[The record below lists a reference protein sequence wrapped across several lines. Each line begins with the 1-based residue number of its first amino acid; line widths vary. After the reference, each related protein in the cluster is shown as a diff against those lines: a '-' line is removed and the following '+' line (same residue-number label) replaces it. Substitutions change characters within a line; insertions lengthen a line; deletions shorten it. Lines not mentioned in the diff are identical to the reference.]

1 MLPLISLNDI
11 QQAAERIRSTVPDTP
26 LQYASR
32 LSERY
37 GAQIYLKR
45 EDLTRVRSFKI
56 RGAFNRM
63 SQLTPAEKKSGV
75 VCASA
80 GNHAQG
86 VAYACAALR
95 VKGVIFMPLP
105 TPNQKVEKVRGFGG
119 NYVQIKLVG
128 NTFDEAKVEAA
139 SYAKKHKAVLV
150 HPFDDTAVIAGQ
162 GTVALEIERQ
172 FAEVIHPKCISK
184 SSKSKEK
191 MLSQVQQEASRTLDL
206 VICCV
211 GGGGLIS
218 GVSSYFHATSPRTQV
233 IGSEPEFADCMN
245 QGLLARKP
253 VTLDKFETFVDGAAV
268 RTVGDTTLA
277 IAQANHT
284 QITVCP
290 VGLVCTTMIELYQNE
305 GIITEPAGALA
316 VAALELNKKL
326 IEGKTI
332 VCIISGGNNDILR
345 YPEIQ
350 ERSLVY
356 RGLKHYFILEFAQKP
371 GQLRDFLN
379 KALGAHDDIVLFEY
393 LKRTNKEKG
402 PALVGIELSR
412 REDLKELMEKM
423 DRIGLNY
430 KKITSNDLVFNLLV

>member
-1 MLPLISLNDI
+1 MKILKTDI
-11 QQAAERIRSTVPDTP
+11 IQAAKRIKDVVPETP
-26 LQYASR
+26 LQYSAR
-32 LSERY
+32 LSEKY
-37 GAQIYLKR
+37 GAHIYLKR

-56 RGAFNRM
+56 RGAYNKM
-63 SQLTPAEKKSGV
+63 AQLTPRERKSGV

-86 VAYACAALR
+86 VAYACSKLK

-119 NYVQIKLVG
+119 AYVEIKLVG
-128 NTFDEAKVEAA
+128 STFDEAKGEAA
-139 SYAKKHKAVLV
+139 SYAIKHKAVLV
-150 HPFDDTAVIAGQ
+150 HPFDDVDVIAGQ
-162 GTVALEIERQ
+162 GTVALEIENQ
-172 FAEVIHPKCISK
+172 FQNIRHGEPSGRSLRAEPDESMTKLNI
-184 SSKSKEK
+184 
-191 MLSQVQQEASRTLDL
+191 

-218 GVSSYFHATSPRTQV
+218 GVSSYFAQASPQTKV

-245 QGLLARKP
+245 QGLIAGKP

-277 IAQANHT
+277 IAQKYHT
-284 QITVCP
+284 EITVCP
-290 VGLVCTTMIELYQNE
+290 VGLVCTTMIDLYQNE

-326 IEGKTI
+326 VKGKSV

-379 KALGAHDDIVLFEY
+379 HALGQDDDIVLFEY

-402 PALVGIELSR
+402 PALVGIELKDAS
-412 REDLKELMEKM
+412 DLKPLMSRM
-423 DRIGLNY
+423 DKIGLKF
-430 KKITSNDLVFNLLV
+430 KKITSDDLVFNLLV

>member
-1 MLPLISLNDI
+1 MHISLSHI
-11 QQAAERIRSTVPDTP
+11 KQAAARIQDVVPETP
-26 LQYASR
+26 LQYSAR
-32 LSERY
+32 LSEKY
-37 GAQIYLKR
+37 GARIYLKR

-56 RGAFNRM
+56 RGAYNKM
-63 SQLTPAEKKSGV
+63 AQLSPKERKSGV

-86 VAYACAALR
+86 VAYACSKLK

-105 TPNQKVEKVRGFGG
+105 TPNQKVEKVREFGG
-119 NYVQIKLVG
+119 AYVEIKLVG
-128 NTFDEAKVEAA
+128 NTFDEAKGEAA
-139 SYAKKHKAVLV
+139 SYAMKHNTVLA
-150 HPFDDTAVIAGQ
+150 HPFDDVDVIAGQ
-162 GTVALEIERQ
+162 GTVALEIDTQLKSACHGEPD
-172 FAEVIHPKCISK
+172 ESMSK
-184 SSKSKEK
+184 
-191 MLSQVQQEASRTLDL
+191 LNL

-218 GVSSYFHATSPRTQV
+218 GVSSYFAEVSPQTKV

-245 QGLLARKP
+245 QGLLAGKP

-277 IAQANHT
+277 IAQKYHT
-284 QITVCP
+284 EITVCP
-290 VGLVCTTMIELYQNE
+290 VGLVCTTMIDLYQSE

-326 IEGKTI
+326 VKGKSV

-356 RGLKHYFILEFAQKP
+356 HGLKHYFILEFAQKP

-379 KALGAHDDIVLFEY
+379 HALGQDDDIVLFEY

-402 PALVGIELSR
+402 PALVGIELKDPS
-412 REDLKELMEKM
+412 DLKPLMSRM
-423 DRIGLNY
+423 DKIGLKF
-430 KKITSNDLVFNLLV
+430 KKITSDDLVFNLLV